1 MVLLLL
7 LRGLQCGLN
16 TFLRFCQRYAGPLST
31 LPSSIIRS
39 SPRVTSVA
47 PLTSQIAGPANFRK
61 YNYDLDEVPKDKGA
75 VLKRIALCNG
85 DYCMPTRF
93 GTSFVFVY
101 CYCCYLTGH
110 VAR

>member
-1 MVLLLL
+1 
-7 LRGLQCGLN
+7 
-16 TFLRFCQRYAGPLST
+16 LRFCQRYAGPLSM
-31 LPSSIIRS
+31 LSSSNILS

-75 VLKRIALCNG
+75 ALKRIALCNG
-85 DYCMPTRF
+85 DYGMPTRF
-93 GTSFVFVY
+93 GTPFVFVY
-101 CYCCYLTGH
+101 CYCCNFRGR